1 MAGGV
6 YPDYQMGNPICRKA
20 PCQIGRFLSVKRCI
34 HNQFFSATNCS
45 IVIFLCVTP
54 GGTNVALSC
63 AGDNRG
69 EGHNGCAWQN
79 SSIRPLGNRAAD
91 SQGIRRIGAN
101 AGLHRRGAAGQPAR
115 RRAEDRAL
123 REARRLARPG
133 GARHREAV
141 SGKPQIPR
149 RSRSLVHPLHAPG
162 HDGPLRHQAPSP
174 AGKGRAC
181 RAGSWR
187 ARSWRA
193 GRQVRP
199 RTAYPRER
207 VHFRVIAASSRSF
220 ERSDA
225 RT

>member
-1 MAGGV
+1 MRLAQARDAIMTASSSGIAFWAAMVHRPICQAAFWGYPAKMAGGV

-91 SQGIRRIGAN
+91 SHGIRRIGAN
-101 AGLHRRGAAGQPAR
+101 AGLHRRGAAGQQAARPR
-115 RRAEDRAL
+115 RRSSATRSPPAGSTGRRA
-123 REARRLARPG
+123 A
-133 GARHREAV
+133 
-141 SGKPQIPR
+141 S
-149 RSRSLVHPLHAPG
+149 RSRIRKASNSSTIKEPG
-162 HDGPLRHQAPSP
+162 TPPS
-174 AGKGRAC
+174 
-181 RAGSWR
+181 R
-187 ARSWRA
+187 ARA
-193 GRQVRP
+193 
-199 RTAYPRER
+199 
-207 VHFRVIAASSRSF
+207 
-220 ERSDA
+220 
-225 RT
+225 